1 MTKEKLPKKSKNYEK
16 LMTVFLVIT
25 LLGLLILLTGMYR
38 HDKANAL
45 VYARETTDFLKDS
58 CDRYD
63 NTILDYSITASEM
76 VRETVETLADCATSA
91 QLTDTGYL
99 QNYASAQKMSGILIL
114 DEDMDLVTQVN
125 TDGEDGYQLWQEL
138 ISNTNRS
145 SIARYPQKSY
155 ISQVHENGCDYVI
168 AMVSRT
174 DAEGVII
181 CYENIER
188 KDTDHYAYS
197 FTSLLENNTFH
208 KNPTIVI
215 TDGNDI
221 LASNASELDSL
232 ITFQDQD
239 SEVGQRAWDSH
250 TLIRL
255 NMKYHSWYGTRTV
268 YGKYHIFV
276 FYPASELFS
285 NIPLTLAFAIA
296 TFAIIALLL
305 VLIHQ
310 YYSKQS
316 LEKEEAQLQKIR
328 AIGSLYS
335 STLLLHLDT
344 YEFEPIKLS
353 EQLSALIAGKKD
365 AYEIYNL
372 IYGELVAPQSK
383 KAFQEYISPENLMN
397 HVEKE
402 SSLGVIFQTVN
413 GIWYSCYLIPESFAD
428 DGTVQT
434 VLVVSR
440 DINDYKAK
448 EEAFQNELRKAA
460 RDADMANA
468 VKTTFL
474 RRMSHDVR
482 TPINGIQGMTE
493 IARKNLDNPVTIAEC
508 LDKITSSSAY
518 LLDLVN
524 DVLRMSKLESGNV
537 VLEEKPF
544 YFQNL
549 LMETASFIEIQA
561 QQKGVK
567 FSAACRHDSGMLLL
581 GSPLHVRQI
590 LQNIMSNAV
599 KYTPAGGSVIVT
611 SQETI
616 LSKDSATYEIF
627 CTDTGIGMSKDFQAH
642 AFEPFVQEDDAS
654 ARSTFTGVGL
664 GLSIVKDL
672 VDRMHGKIHFSSEQ
686 GKGTTFVITLTF
698 KLDLSSLKTQDFA
711 KDSLLLDASNDE
723 NSMPLDGIRVL
734 VAEDNELNMEIAKY
748 LLAEQGVHVTE
759 AHNGQEALDL
769 FQLAK
774 SGTYQVIL
782 MDIMMPVMDGLEA
795 TRQIRSLR
803 RADAKEIPIFAM
815 TANAFV
821 EDIQKSVEAGMNE
834 HLTKPLNVEQL
845 VEKILKY
852 CSKSDF

>member
-1 MTKEKLPKKSKNYEK
+1 MTGFLIV
-16 LMTVFLVIT
+16 TV
-25 LLGLLILLTGMYR
+25 LGLLVLLASMYR
-38 HDKANAL
+38 HDKAEAL
-45 VYARETTDFLKDS
+45 VYSRETTDFLEDS

-63 NTILDYSITASEM
+63 NTILDYSSTASEM
-76 VRETVETLADCATSA
+76 VRQTAETLADCATSA

-99 QNYASAQKMSGILIL
+99 RDYASAQKMSGILIL
-114 DEDMDLVTQVN
+114 DENLDLVTQVN
-125 TDGEDGYQLWQEL
+125 TDGENGYDLWQEL
-138 ISNTNRS
+138 IARTNQS
-145 SIARYPQKSY
+145 SIARYPEKSY
-155 ISQVHENGCDYVI
+155 IAQVQKNGCDYVI
-168 AMVSRT
+168 AMISRT
-174 DAEGVII
+174 DARGVIV

-188 KDTDHYAYS
+188 AGTDHYAYS

-215 TDGNDI
+215 TDGNEI
-221 LASNASELDSL
+221 LASNASELNTL

-239 SEVGQRAWDSH
+239 SEPEQRAWDSQ
-250 TLIRL
+250 TLLRV
-255 NMKYHSWYGTRTV
+255 NMEYHSWYGTRTV

-285 NIPLTLAFAIA
+285 NIPVTIAFAIA
-296 TFAIIALLL
+296 AFAIMTLLI
-305 VLIHQ
+305 VLIRQH
-310 YYSKQS
+310 YSRES
-316 LEKEEAQLQKIR
+316 LKKEEAQLQKIR

-344 YEFEPIKLS
+344 YEFEPIRLS
-353 EQLSALIAGKKD
+353 EQLSALIGGKKD

-372 IYGELVAPQSK
+372 IFGELVAPNSK
-383 KAFQEYISPENLMN
+383 KDFQEFLSPENLIN
-397 HVEKE
+397 HIMKE
-402 SSLGVIFQTVN
+402 PSLGLVFQDVN
-413 GIWYSCYLIPESFAD
+413 GIWYSCYLVPESYAD
-428 DGTVQT
+428 DGSVQT
-434 VLVVSR
+434 VLVASR
-440 DINDYKAK
+440 DINEYKTK
-448 EEAFQNELRKAA
+448 EEAFQNDLRKAA

-482 TPINGIQGMTE
+482 TPINGIQGMAQ
-493 IARKNLDNPVTIAEC
+493 IARKNLDNPDTITEC
-508 LDKITSSSAY
+508 LDRITSSSAY

-537 VLEEKPF
+537 ILEEKPF
-544 YFQNL
+544 YFQNV

-567 FSAACRHDSGMLLL
+567 FSASCRHDSGMLLL

-599 KYTPAGGSVIVT
+599 KYTPAGGSVTVT
-611 SQETI
+611 SQET
-616 LSKDSATYEIF
+616 LLGKDNATYEIF
-627 CTDTGIGMSKDFQAH
+627 CTDTGIGMSKDFQSH
-642 AFEPFVQEDDAS
+642 AFEPFVQEDDSS
-654 ARSTFTGVGL
+654 ARSSFTGVGL

-698 KLDLSSLKTQDFA
+698 KLDPSSLKT
-711 KDSLLLDASNDE
+711 KDSSKNSISLDASNDDFL
-723 NSMPLDGIRVL
+723 PLEGIRVL

-748 LLAEQGVHVTE
+748 LLAEQGAHVTE
-759 AHNGQEALDL
+759 AHNGQEALDF

-774 SGTYQVIL
+774 PGTYQVIL

-821 EDIQKSVEAGMNE
+821 EDIQQSVEAGMNE
-834 HLTKPLNVEQL
+834 HLTKPLNVDQL
-845 VEKILKY
+845 VEKIRKY
-852 CSKSDF
+852 CK